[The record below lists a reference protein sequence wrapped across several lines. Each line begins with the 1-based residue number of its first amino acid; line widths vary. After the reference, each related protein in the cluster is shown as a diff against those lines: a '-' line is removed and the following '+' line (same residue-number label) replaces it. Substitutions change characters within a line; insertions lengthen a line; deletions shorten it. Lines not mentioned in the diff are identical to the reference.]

1 MDDAPMNHALDASSI
16 PESEFKELETAKI
29 QPARLASLPWDSYIR
44 CLFLLAILGA
54 VGYMAWRPAK
64 LRVSILMSMV
74 SPSRGDS
81 LAWQPPPE
89 TAQYLPP
96 AKRTS
101 PPDEWRLRATHASAW
116 MITRPEGAF
125 AAWRG
130 GRMSRARWQRFS
142 YNPWRW
148 QADVSRDR
156 RRDEELAGLP
166 LQKPATGFRSVAS
179 GIAPA
184 VAFAAAT
191 TTPEG
196 DNETP
201 PMVSIPP
208 LEQPSAP
215 ETVNLAVADAEAT
228 PPAESESV
236 SASEPE
242 PTEAPQLAALPQS
255 AADPEPEEETK
266 AAPRTVLTIEPI
278 ASPESDRKNEAST
291 DSVADSLSPAGLPI
305 IASSSPVTPTPTE
318 TPSLPEPE
326 AATATEPVS
335 PTAAPDIQEP
345 ERPEPEAV
353 EAKQPDA
360 RPEPVFA
367 APEQPADAEQDWKN
381 TAITETIPGAYLT
394 IYPKLR
400 FIGLC
405 VPGQGYVRNY
415 SEVAVPG
422 DLLSPKQR
430 GDDGRTPYG
439 RYYVAGRQRDGGG
452 PRLFISWPSPED
464 ARRLGLDPAVTA
476 RVDDAWQNHA
486 LPPQDSVAGG
496 GVAIVARDGG
506 TTGTLGGFALEG
518 SQIEELFTALPD
530 GAWIFIQE

>member
-1 MDDAPMNHALDASSI
+1 MDDAPMNHAIDASSI
-16 PESEFKELETAKI
+16 PESDFKELEAAKL
-29 QPARLASLPWDSYIR
+29 QPARLASLPWDSSIR
-44 CLFLLAILGA
+44 CLFLFAILGA

-89 TAQYLPP
+89 TTQYLPP
-96 AKRTS
+96 AKRTP
-101 PPDEWRLRATHASAW
+101 PPDEWRLRAAHTSAW
-116 MITRPEGAF
+116 VLTRPEGAF

-130 GRMSRARWQRFS
+130 GRMSRARWQRLS

-156 RRDEELAGLP
+156 HRDDELVGLP
-166 LQKPATGFRSVAS
+166 LQKPATGFRSVAN
-179 GIAPA
+179 GIASVVSA
-184 VAFAAAT
+184 TAT
-191 TTPEG
+191 TAPDG
-196 DNETP
+196 DNATP

-208 LEQPSAP
+208 LDQPSAP
-215 ETVNLAVADAEAT
+215 EAANLAVADDEAT
-228 PPAESESV
+228 PPTESV
-236 SASEPE
+236 S
-242 PTEAPQLAALPQS
+242 
-255 AADPEPEEETK
+255 DPEPEPAAVTQLAVLPQPAAAPEPEEVE

-278 ASPESDRKNEAST
+278 ATPESDGKNEAPTESM
-291 DSVADSLSPAGLPI
+291 ADSLSPAGLPI
-305 IASSSPVTPTPTE
+305 IADSSPATPTA
-318 TPSLPEPE
+318 TPSMPESKP
-326 AATATEPVS
+326 ATTIESAS
-335 PTAAPDIQEP
+335 PTTALDVQAP
-345 ERPEPEAV
+345 ERPEPEAAG
-353 EAKQPDA
+353 AKLPDD

-381 TAITETIPGAYLT
+381 AAITETIPGAYLT

-415 SEVAVPG
+415 SDVAVPG

-439 RYYVAGRQRDGGG
+439 RYYVAGRQRGGNG

-464 ARRLGLDPAVTA
+464 ARRLGLDSAVTA
-476 RVDDAWQNHA
+476 RVDDAWQTHA

-496 GVAIVARDGG
+496 GVAIVVQDGG
-506 TTGTLGGFALEG
+506 PTSTLGGFALEG
-518 SQIEELFTALPD
+518 PQLEELFTALPD